1 MKVPH
6 SAQALWGVLVYNM
19 PMQRNFLF
27 LTFLSVAL
35 MGFLHHLGS
44 YYFLYWTIGGVDM
57 VMHFLGGLSVA
68 LIFVWGYYFSGVGGG
83 DVSVDKRL
91 IMKTFLFVMIIGVAW
106 EYFEYY
112 FKIAN
117 PTKGNY
123 VEDTTLDLIFDAL
136 GALLVGII
144 SNKKINS

>member
-1 MKVPH
+1 
-6 SAQALWGVLVYNM
+6 
-19 PMQRNFLF
+19 
-27 LTFLSVAL
+27 

-44 YYFLYWTIGGVDM
+44 YYFLYWSLDWFDI
-57 VMHFLGGLSVA
+57 VMHFLGGVSVA
-68 LIFVWGYYFSGVGGG
+68 MIFVYAYYSTSIGL
-83 DVSVDKRL
+83 KKHL
-91 IMKTFLFVMIIGVAW
+91 IAKTFVFVMLIGIAW

-136 GALLVGII
+136 GALLVGVI
-144 SNKKINS
+144 SNLKLNK